1 MHLSTNVSHW
11 MCVFMGLFLVVTGLV
26 SHVHSQ
32 HSPGGAVPA
41 DDPHDLACI
50 GKRAVMVAIGL
61 FAVCYGVLRVL
72 P

>member
-26 SHVHSQ
+26 SHVHSS
-32 HSPGGAVPA
+32 SPGGAAPA
-41 DDPHDLACI
+41 DDPHDLACL
-50 GKRAVMVAIGL
+50 GKRAVLVAIGL
-61 FAVCYGVLRVL
+61 VAVGYGVLRVL